1 MIMIEEVIGIVV
13 SEHNYGEK
21 SKIINILTRE
31 KGIIGIMVKGG
42 RSLKS
47 PLRSVTGKLTYG
59 IFNIF
64 YKKDKLSKLIEVT
77 ILDNFNNIKKSIDL
91 ISYASYLVDLAYQ
104 VTRHSNNQLVF
115 DNLIN
120 GLKKINEGYNP
131 DVITNILE
139 LKYLD
144 NLGVLPVLDSCVECG
159 SVNNIITLSSDRGG
173 YLCSKCRTNEPIIS
187 SKAIKLVRLYYYV
200 DISKINNIDVNE
212 NIVREINDFLDNYYE
227 RYTGLYLKSKEFLKN
242 LKNLG

>member
-1 MIMIEEVIGIVV
+1 MIDEVTGIVV
-13 SEHNYGEK
+13 SEQNYGEK
-21 SKIINILTRE
+21 SKIINILTKE

-59 IFNIF
+59 VFNIF
-64 YKKDKLSKLIEVT
+64 YKKDKLSKLIDVN
-77 ILDNFNNIKKSIDL
+77 ILDNFNNIKKNIDL

-104 VTRHSNNQLVF
+104 VTRHSNDSLVF

-120 GLKKINEGYNP
+120 GLIKINEGYNP

-159 SVNNIITLSSDRGG
+159 SVNNIVTLSSDRGG
-173 YLCSKCRTNEPIIS
+173 YLCSNCRINEPIIS
-187 SKAIKLVRLYYYV
+187 IKTIKLVRLYYYV
-200 DISKINNIDVNE
+200 DISKINNIDVNI

-227 RYTGLYLKSKEFLKN
+227 RYTGLYLKSKSFLKN

>member
-1 MIMIEEVIGIVV
+1 MLDEVTGIVV

-21 SKIINILTRE
+21 SKIINVLTKE

-47 PLRSVTGKLTYG
+47 PLRSVTSKLTYG

-64 YKKDKLSKLIEVT
+64 YKKDKLSNLTEVS
-77 ILDNFNNIKKSIDL
+77 ILDNFSNIKKNINL
-91 ISYASYLVDLAYQ
+91 ISYASYVVDLAYQ
-104 VTRHSNNQLVF
+104 VAQHNNDNLVF
-115 DNLIN
+115 DNLIS

-131 DVITNILE
+131 NVITNILE

-159 SVNNIITLSSDRGG
+159 SVDNIVTLSSDRGG
-173 YLCSKCRTNEPIIS
+173 YLCSNCRTNEPIIS
-187 SKAIKLVRLYYYV
+187 NKAIKLVRLYYYV
-200 DISKINNIDVNE
+200 DINKISNIDVSE
-212 NIVREINDFLDNYYE
+212 AIIKEINDFLDNYYD
-227 RYTGLYLKSKEFLKN
+227 RYTGLYLKTKDFLKN

>member
-1 MIMIEEVIGIVV
+1 MIDEVTGIVV

-21 SKIINILTRE
+21 SKIINVLTKE

-47 PLRSVTGKLTYG
+47 PLRSVTSKLTYG
-59 IFNIF
+59 VFNIF
-64 YKKDKLSKLIEVT
+64 YKKDKLSKLTEVN
-77 ILDNFNNIKKSIDL
+77 ILDNFNNIKKSINL
-91 ISYASYLVDLAYQ
+91 ISYASYVVDLAYQ
-104 VTRHSNNQLVF
+104 VAQHSNDNLVF
-115 DNLIN
+115 DNLIS

-131 DVITNILE
+131 NVITNILE

-159 SVNNIITLSSDRGG
+159 SVDNIVTLSSDRGG
-173 YLCSKCRTNEPIIS
+173 YLCSNCRTYEPIIS

-200 DISKINNIDVNE
+200 DINKISNINVNE
-212 NIVREINDFLDNYYE
+212 VVIKEINDFLDNYYE
-227 RYTGLYLKSKEFLKN
+227 RYTGLYLKTKDFLKN